1 MNDPLKMKRSATVA
15 GMLLWLAIA
24 TGCRPQAEKACIK
37 TDTDTVS
44 SKQQPASIPVI
55 QVYTI
60 GKVSDKVRDRMMD
73 SLRLHYPQCEFIKN
87 IPLPKEAYYAP
98 RKRYLA
104 DKLNA
109 YLSTFKKDENVV
121 VGLTQADISL
131 NNFRNSPNFGIMGM
145 AHGLGN
151 HVAVFSD
158 FRCKDYSDFSELV
171 QHELAHAFGLPHCP
185 DKTCIMQN
193 AEGGNKF
200 RTSSGFCPKCKDF
213 LKKKNWK
220 L

>member
-1 MNDPLKMKRSATVA
+1 MKKTTIIADI
-15 GMLLWLAIA
+15 LLVLALA
-24 TGCRPQAEKACIK
+24 TGCRPQ
-37 TDTDTVS
+37 TDPTPPVPDEQPQNV
-44 SKQQPASIPVI
+44 QQPVRQQVQIPTI
-55 QVYTI
+55 QVYTL
-60 GKVSDKVRDRMMD
+60 GKVSEKLKNRMMD
-73 SLRLHYPQCEFIKN
+73 SLRLHYPRCQFIRN

-104 DKLNA
+104 DKLND
-109 YLSTFKKDENVV
+109 YLATFRKDDNVV

-145 AHGLGN
+145 AHGLG
-151 HVAVFSD
+151 HYVAVFSD

-185 DKTCIMQN
+185 NGNCIMQN
-193 AEGGNKF
+193 AKGGNKF
-200 RTSSGFCPKCKDF
+200 RTSDGFCPKCKAF
-213 LKKKNWK
+213 LIKKHWT